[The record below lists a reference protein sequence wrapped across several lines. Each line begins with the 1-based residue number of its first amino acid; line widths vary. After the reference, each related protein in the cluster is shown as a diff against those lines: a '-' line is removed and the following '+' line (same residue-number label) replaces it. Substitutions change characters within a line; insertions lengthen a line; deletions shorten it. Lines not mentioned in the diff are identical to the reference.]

1 MSDDTHGD
9 LDAILNDPG
18 ALLGQAAVP
27 LVLVTNFELLRV
39 LAGHELTFSTMDGDP
54 VRIRL
59 YSTDELLAEQA
70 AAADSLGHDPGMTR
84 PQAYQLCHPID
95 VEAIARMRG
104 SS

>member
-9 LDAILNDPG
+9 LDAILDDPG

-27 LVLVTNFELLRV
+27 LVLVTNAELISV
-39 LAGHELTFSTMDGDP
+39 LEGRELHFSTMDGDP

-59 YSTDELLAEQA
+59 YNTDELLAEQK

-84 PQAYQLCHPID
+84 KQAIQLCMPLSEVMRH
-95 VEAIARMRG
+95 ARRT
-104 SS
+104 S